1 MVCRVI
7 KGENGEIII
16 ACSRGK
22 RAQVC
27 EDCKS
32 RSATIRCDFELRGAL
47 KGKTCDRW
55 LCSKCATEV
64 GVDRHLCRA
73 HLKLAE
79 PEEIGDREDG
89 AGNRY

>member
-1 MVCRVI
+1 MVCTVI
-7 KGENGEIII
+7 RGENGEIII

-32 RSATIRCDFELRGAL
+32 RRATIRCDFELRGAL

-55 LCSKCATEV
+55 LCSKCSTKV
-64 GVDRHLCRA
+64 GENRHLCRA
-73 HLKLAE
+73 HSKWADSE
-79 PEEIGDREDG
+79 KEQK
-89 AGNRY
+89 